1 MNIYEKKYKAQQLVK
16 EFRERGVH
24 ARRPDECIK
33 DSIWLNV
40 CRNKVADGLD
50 ERILDPNKIDQRNT
64 NVCGIAAFVRDWAE
78 DDPIGYA
85 WLGIYL
91 YEAGWGRIGKGSML
105 GQVVRPSSQLKNS
118 PIPYQENYYNNG
130 HAREMNH
137 ADWIILASVR
147 ESFNSVM
154 TYTGNDPLEMLSG
167 MTLPSEVVKA
177 FKAAG
182 YTSVVDKTNW
192 ALGEGFDNVQEASS
206 RFQNKEKV
214 VLLINMRM
222 LTDSTIDTEAVIATS
237 NHWVGL
243 LSPIQLKLV
252 GKDYRVSGFDVFTWG
267 EKRRVPQSGS
277 DFAFTAFLKNYY
289 GFVAAKY

>member
-1 MNIYEKKYKAQQLVK
+1 MNIYEKKYRAQQLVK
-16 EFRERGVH
+16 DFKERGVQ
-24 ARRPDECIK
+24 ARRADECIK

-50 ERILDPNKIDQRNT
+50 ERILEPNKIDQRNT

-85 WLGIYL
+85 WLGISL

-105 GQVVRPSSQLKNS
+105 GKVVKPSSQLKNS
-118 PIPYQENYYNNG
+118 PIPYQENYYTNG

-154 TYTGNDPLEMLSG
+154 AYTANDPLEMLSG

-182 YTSVVDKTNW
+182 YTNVVDKTSW
-192 ALGEGFDNVQEASS
+192 ALGEGFDNVQEASD
-206 RFQNKEKV
+206 RFKNKEKV

-222 LTDSTIDTEAVIATS
+222 LKDDTIDTQAAVGTS

-243 LSPIQLKLV
+243 QSPIELKLV

-267 EKRRVPQSGS
+267 EKRRVPQAMS

-289 GFVAAKY
+289 GFIAAKY